1 MCDAAIEVLA
11 DDGGRGLTHRKV
23 EQRAGLPDGTTSSY
37 FPTRSALLR
46 GAAERVTE
54 LDAAELAAAAH
65 DTSDSDGPA
74 SPLSM
79 LAELTMRA
87 ATGPA
92 LSRAR
97 ARYEL
102 ALHAKRDPA
111 LQKVLDQAT
120 GEFVALSQEAVA
132 HAQADR
138 SLDQALIE
146 EQAYAVTTFLNGVMV
161 RLAFGNDALE
171 SADQL
176 HHLLDALVTG
186 IAAARQERQ

>member
-1 MCDAAIEVLA
+1 LCDAAIEVLA

-46 GAAERVTE
+46 GAAERVAE
-54 LDAAELAAAAH
+54 LDAAEFAAAAH
-65 DTSDSDGPA
+65 DPDDSGGPA

-111 LQKVLDQAT
+111 LQKTLDQAI
-120 GEFVALSQEAVA
+120 GGFVALSQEAVA
-132 HAQADR
+132 HAQAGGPF
-138 SLDQALIE
+138 DQALID

-161 RLAFGNDALE
+161 RLAFGDDRLE

-176 HHLLDALVTG
+176 HHLLHALVTG
-186 IAAARQERQ
+186 IAAARQERR